1 MRKPI
6 AVEAYTATHQICGN
20 VLPGTAGLLSYMN
33 LPTESS
39 LEVEEAQ
46 VSLLYQIGQSRESCA
61 RLWLV
66 KDEVVAV
73 LVRSLAEIGPASA
86 VRSGYTRP
94 FPHLVRVMVGSYELR
109 GLVHGGGRFDFRAM
123 MFEGESRFLPLFDA
137 HLMAL
142 LFPKVASD
150 APALLFNRRMVT
162 AVSQIG
168 REPGT
173 EARSGG

>member
-20 VLPGTAGLLSYMN
+20 VLPGTTGLFSTMN

-39 LEVEEAQ
+39 LEVEEAEI
-46 VSLLYQIGQSRESCA
+46 SLLYQIGQAHETCP

-66 KDEVVAV
+66 KDEIVAV
-73 LVRSLAEIGPASA
+73 MVRSLGELGPASA
-86 VRSGYTRP
+86 VRSGYTKP
-94 FPHLVRVMVGSYELR
+94 FPHMVRVMVGGYEVR

-137 HLMAL
+137 HLVAL

-150 APALLFNRRMVT
+150 APALMFNRSMVT
-162 AVSQIG
+162 AVSQLG
-168 REPGT
+168 REAGA
-173 EARSGG
+173 EARSGA